1 MSRGFL
7 KGVLILCVLM
17 LLVLAAS
24 LPFIERGTATYV
36 VLQLGVIHILVA
48 MAIVGVILHFDLDPF
63 RAFR

>member
-36 VLQLGVIHILVA
+36 VLQLSVIHILVA
-48 MAIVGVILHFDLDPF
+48 MAIVGVILYFDLDPF

>member
-1 MSRGFL
+1 MGRGFW

-24 LPFIERGTATYV
+24 LPFIDRGSATFV
-36 VLQLGVIHILVA
+36 IVQLSVIHILVA
-48 MAIVGVILHFDLDPF
+48 MAIVSAVLYFDLDPF